1 MVVRMFGQFA
11 YRRFDF
17 VPALMM
23 SIGVLLGTLLI
34 FTF

>member
-1 MVVRMFGQFA
+1 MYREVM
-11 YRRFDF
+11 YRRFDV

-23 SIGVLLGTLLI
+23 TAGVLLGTLLI